1 MRCHIRSQPRLLAG
15 FATLLLI
22 AANAAANGTY
32 LHPMHSPAQAATLMA
47 SIFNDAKSAAEQSG
61 VLWLGQVNS
70 VIAGLDQA
78 TLQNAA
84 LVEQSAAGADGL
96 KEQAHQLAGVAAT
109 FRTETSARLATSSAL

>member
-1 MRCHIRSQPRLLAG
+1 MRCHIRSQPRLFAG

-22 AANAAANGTY
+22 AANAAANGTN
-32 LHPMHSPAQAATLMA
+32 LHPMHSPAQDTTLMA

-61 VLWLGQVNS
+61 VLWRGQVNS

-78 TLQNAA
+78 TLQKAA

-96 KEQAHQLAGVAAT
+96 KEQAHRLAGAAAT
-109 FRTETSARLATSSAL
+109 FRTETSTRLATSSAL